1 MNSFPPFAIFLF
13 YLWVWLDLKTMNSIC
28 WRNRLE
34 TKATH
39 IFLNIFKRRREIQI
53 LLCIEMEI
61 KSVSGAEEITDLL
74 LKQEDQT
81 WRFILTLLN
90 DEINS
95 TSGR

>member
-1 MNSFPPFAIFLF
+1 
-13 YLWVWLDLKTMNSIC
+13 
-28 WRNRLE
+28 
-34 TKATH
+34 
-39 IFLNIFKRRREIQI
+39 
-53 LLCIEMEI
+53 MEI